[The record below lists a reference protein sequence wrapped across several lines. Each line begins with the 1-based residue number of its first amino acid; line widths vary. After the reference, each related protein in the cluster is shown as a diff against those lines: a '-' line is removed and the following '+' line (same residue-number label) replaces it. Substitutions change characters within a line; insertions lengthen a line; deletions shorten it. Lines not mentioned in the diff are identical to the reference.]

1 MIDLDDNACR
11 QLIDKILSI
20 MSDKYDEHFT
30 IERTSLFSIC
40 VLTRKKAVSFIN
52 HTLFFNDEKHL
63 LSMMMKNPIDFY
75 DGKFDL
81 KKELG
86 STIEEIMISCDLKA
100 K

>member
-1 MIDLDDNACR
+1 MIDLDDNIYR
-11 QLIDKILSI
+11 QIIDKILSI

-30 IERTSLFSIC
+30 IEKNSFNIC
-40 VLTRKKAVSFIN
+40 VLTKARAVCFIK
-52 HTLFFNDEKHL
+52 HTMFFTDEKHL
-63 LSMMMKNPIDFY
+63 LSMMMKYPFDFY

-86 STIEEIMISCDLKA
+86 STLEEIMISCDLKA